1 MKTKNNFKIR
11 SRIARSYSSSLR
23 NIFFS
28 AIAITGIQT
37 TLKAQPPA
45 KSSDP
50 KVEALPVYTKP
61 NWWLGVAAG
70 ANFNFYQGTT
80 QQLNSSLIVPTA
92 FGHGKG
98 VGLYLAP
105 LVEYHRP
112 NQRLGVM
119 FQAGYDNRAGKFDQ
133 VLSPCN
139 CPQNLSTD
147 LSYITVEPSLRFAPF
162 KSNFYLYVGPR
173 LAFNLSK
180 QFAYQAGTNP
190 LITDQVKPDEVK
202 GDFSSVNQM
211 LLSMQVGAGYD
222 ILLSSEN
229 RRTQTVLSP
238 FVSFQPYFGQS
249 PRSVETWTV
258 TTLRVGAALKFG
270 RGHLVEKPAEAHA
283 MAASPAVKFTVYSPA
298 NIPVERRVRETF
310 PIRNY
315 VFFDLGSTKIPDRY
329 VLLNKDQVKDFK
341 EDRLEVFASKKL
353 SGRSSRQMTV
363 YYNVINILGDRMQR
377 NLNANVRLTG
387 ASMQGKPDG
396 IAMAESIKQYLVNV
410 FGISPARINV
420 EGRIKPRLAAE
431 QKGATV
437 ELDLLRQGDRRVTIW
452 SESPALMLEYQT
464 GPDTTPLKPVEIVG
478 VQPAPVDSYIKI
490 NVKGAKKAFT
500 RWSLEVRDEKGIIEN
515 FGPYTEDDA
524 AIPGKSIL
532 GSRPSGDFKFTMIG
546 QNGTTTKKDTTLH
559 MVLWTPDKD
568 EEGMRFT
575 VIYEFNNS
583 KAIEGYEK
591 YLTDVVA
598 PKIPKGATVIIH
610 GYTDTIGDED
620 HNKQLS
626 VARAYDVRKI
636 LEKSLFKAN
645 RTDVKFESYGF
656 GEDQNLSQF
665 NNNYPEERFYNRSVV
680 IDVIPHK

>member
-1 MKTKNNFKIR
+1 MKTKNNFKR
-11 SRIARSYSSSLR
+11 GSRVARSYSSSLR
-23 NIFFS
+23 NILFS

-37 TLKAQPPA
+37 TLKAQPPT
-45 KSSDP
+45 KPNES

-105 LVEYHRP
+105 LVEYHKPDSRFG
-112 NQRLGVM
+112 LM

-162 KSNFYLYVGPR
+162 KSNFYLYAGPR
-173 LAFNLSK
+173 FAFNLSK
-180 QFAYQAGTNP
+180 QFEYQAGTNP

-202 GDFSSVNQM
+202 SDFSSVNQM
-211 LLSMQVGAGYD
+211 LLSVQVGAGYD

-229 RRTQTVLSP
+229 KRNQTVLSP

-283 MAASPAVKFTVYSPA
+283 MAAAPAVKFTVYSPA

-315 VFFDLGSTKIPDRY
+315 VFFDLGSTQIPNRY

-341 EDRLEVFASKKL
+341 EDRLEVFAPKKL

-363 YYNVINILGDRMQR
+363 YYNVLNILGDRMQK
-377 NLNANVRLTG
+377 NPNAEVRLTG
-387 ASMQGKPDG
+387 SSMQGKPDG
-396 IAMAESIKQYLVNV
+396 IAMAESVKHYLVNV

-420 EGRIKPRLAAE
+420 EGRIKPRIASE

-464 GPDTTPLKPVEIVG
+464 GPETPLKPVEIVG

-515 FGPYTEDDA
+515 FGPYTEEDA

-546 QNGTTTKKDTTLH
+546 QNGTTTRKDTTLH

-575 VIYEFNNS
+575 VIYEFNDS
-583 KAIEGYEK
+583 KAIESYEK

-610 GYTDTIGDED
+610 GYTDTIGDSD
-620 HNKQLS
+620 HNQELS

>member
-1 MKTKNNFKIR
+1 M
-11 SRIARSYSSSLR
+11 ARSYSYSLR

-28 AIAITGIQT
+28 AIAITGVQS
-37 TLKAQPPA
+37 TLQAQAPVKANE
-45 KSSDP
+45 P

-61 NWWLGVAAG
+61 NWWFGAAAG

-80 QQLNSSLIVPTA
+80 QQLTSSLTVPTA
-92 FGHGKG
+92 FGHGQG
-98 VGLYLAP
+98 IGLYLAP

-112 NQRLGVM
+112 DQRLGVM

-133 VLSPCN
+133 VTSPCN
-139 CPQNLSTD
+139 CPQNLSTG

-162 KSNFYLYVGPR
+162 KSDLYLFAGPR
-173 LAFNLSK
+173 LAFNFSK
-180 QFAYQAGTNP
+180 QFEYQAGTNP
-190 LITDQVKPDEVK
+190 LITDQVKPAEVK
-202 GDFSSVNQM
+202 ADFSSVNQM

-222 ILLSSEN
+222 IFLSSEN
-229 RRTQTVLSP
+229 RKTQTVLSP

-249 PRSVETWTV
+249 PRSTETWTV
-258 TTLRVGAALKFG
+258 TTLRVGAAIKFG
-270 RGHLVEKPAEAHA
+270 RGHLIEKPTEAEAMVVIA
-283 MAASPAVKFTVYSPA
+283 PVVVKFSVYSPA

-315 VFFDLGSTKIPDRY
+315 VFFDSGSTEIPNRY
-329 VLLNKDQVKDFK
+329 VLLTKDQVKGFK
-341 EDRLEVFASKKL
+341 EDRLEVFTPKKL

-363 YYNVINILGDRMQR
+363 YYNVLNILGDRMQR
-377 NLNANVRLTG
+377 NPNTDVRLTG

-396 IAMAESIKQYLVNV
+396 IAMAESIKHYLVNV

-431 QKGATV
+431 QKGATL
-437 ELDLLRQGDRRVTIW
+437 ELDLLRQGDRRVSIW
-452 SESPALMLEYQT
+452 SESPALMQEYQT
-464 GPDTTPLKPVEIVG
+464 GPNTPMKPVEIVG
-478 VQPAPVDSYIKI
+478 VQAAPVDSYIKI

-500 RWSLEVRDEKGIIEN
+500 RWSLEVKDDKGTIQN
-515 FGPYTEDDA
+515 FGPYTEEDA

-532 GSRPSGDFKFTMIG
+532 GDRPSGDFKFTMIG
-546 QNGTTTKKDTTLH
+546 QDGITTRKDTTLH

-575 VIYEFNNS
+575 VIYEFNDS
-583 KAIEGYEK
+583 KAIDEYEK
-591 YLTDVVA
+591 YLNDVVA
-598 PKIPKGATVIIH
+598 PKIPKNATVIIH

-620 HNKQLS
+620 HNQELS
-626 VARAYDVRKI
+626 FARATDVRKI
-636 LEKSLFKAN
+636 LEKSLAKAD

-656 GEDQNLSQF
+656 GEDQSLSQF
-665 NNNYPEERFYNRSVV
+665 DNNFPEERFYNRSVV